1 MKEQKNQEI
10 PSLFADGKLPRFAAA
25 YLITKSHNSK
35 YTRLTHSHEN
45 ELELY
50 YASNGNG
57 YYMVDGCHYAIK
69 EGDMVIC
76 NAGIPHG
83 DDPSR
88 ARDLRSYCCAVTNVS
103 LKGLPEN
110 WLIDRSVSPVL
121 SCGAFSD
128 KIRAVMELIY
138 MLSLDPDT
146 LGDVCN
152 SLSISLILLVYQLI
166 QSRERRAA
174 KPERQTADMLAASI
188 KEYIDQHYTRKI
200 TLESLSEAMNM
211 TPSYISHIFKQEIG
225 VSPIQYSLS
234 RKFGEAQSLLMDTD
248 LSVSEISDLLSFAT
262 RAHFNAMFKKHVG
275 LTPGQYRLSI
285 QKVNAD
291 LQKKPL

>member
-1 MKEQKNQEI
+1 MDKLKKALYRIFIEGLGGMALG
-10 PSLFADGKLPRFAAA
+10 LFSTLIVGTIIAQIGAFIGGTIGGDIVLIGKMAQAVTGAGIGIGVAYKLKQAPLVSFSAAA
-25 YLITKSHNSK
+25 
-35 YTRLTHSHEN
+35 
-45 ELELY
+45 
-50 YASNGNG
+50 AG
-57 YYMVDGCHYAIK
+57 
-69 EGDMVIC
+69 MVIC

-174 KPERQTADMLAASI
+174 KPERQTADMATIAWGGVFRRSF
-188 KEYIDQHYTRKI
+188 
-200 TLESLSEAMNM
+200 
-211 TPSYISHIFKQEIG
+211 PSKAIFPPFAFK
-225 VSPIQYSLS
+225 SPV
-234 RKFGEAQSLLMDTD
+234 M
-248 LSVSEISDLLSFAT
+248 V
-262 RAHFNAMFKKHVG
+262 
-275 LTPGQYRLSI
+275 
-285 QKVNAD
+285 
-291 LQKKPL
+291 